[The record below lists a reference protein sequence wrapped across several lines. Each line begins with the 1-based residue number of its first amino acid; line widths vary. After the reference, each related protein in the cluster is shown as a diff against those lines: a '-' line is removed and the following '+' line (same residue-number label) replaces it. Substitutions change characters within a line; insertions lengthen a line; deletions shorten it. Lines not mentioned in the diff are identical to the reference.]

1 MNDKLKRRNKQIE
14 EHLQLV
20 RPIALHYAFR
30 TGQDKEDLTQ
40 VGMLG
45 LIRAAQFFQSNKS
58 ELFTAFA
65 KPHIPGAII
74 HYLWDSLEPLKIPG
88 RVEEQTQAL
97 LRAST
102 SMDSA
107 CFF

>member
-1 MNDKLKRRNKQIE
+1 MMNDKLKRRNKQIE

-45 LIRAAQFFQSNKS
+45 LIRAAQFFEPVNQYHFPPLQNRIYVVPS
-58 ELFTAFA
+58 FT
-65 KPHIPGAII
+65 
-74 HYLWDSLEPLKIPG
+74 
-88 RVEEQTQAL
+88 
-97 LRAST
+97 T
-102 SMDSA
+102 SGIV
-107 CFF
+107 

>member
-1 MNDKLKRRNKQIE
+1 MMNDKLKRRNKQIE

-45 LIRAAQFFQSNKS
+45 LIRAAQ
-58 ELFTAFA
+58 L
-65 KPHIPGAII
+65 
-74 HYLWDSLEPLKIPG
+74 Y
-88 RVEEQTQAL
+88 
-97 LRAST
+97 
-102 SMDSA
+102 
-107 CFF
+107 